1 MKKTT
6 NSGIGEFKSLF
17 DLLQAFPD
25 ETSCINY
32 LEKKL
37 WPDGEPVSLYDPTSK
52 VYRRGDGMYRCKNT
66 GKNFN
71 IRIGTI
77 FEGSKVELRKWF
89 IAIFEIT
96 TSSKGIFSVKLANDI
111 GVTQKT
117 AWYMNHRI
125 REAFNIALEEKLDG
139 EVELDETFVGGKNKN
154 RHKNKKVRHSQG
166 RSFKDKTPV
175 LGMLQRG
182 GKVVCRVVKSTSK
195 KHLTAPILRTVKRTA
210 KLFTDEWCGYDTVG
224 KIYERKIVDHG
235 KGQYVCGDAYT
246 NTIEGFWSGLKRGII
261 GIYHKVSRKHLCR
274 YVNEFVFRYNTKK
287 ISSVERF
294 NLLLCNINYRT
305 TYQDLIK

>member
-1 MKKTT
+1 M
-6 NSGIGEFKSLF
+6 L
-17 DLLQAFPD
+17 
-25 ETSCINY
+25 
-32 LEKKL
+32 
-37 WPDGEPVSLYDPTSK
+37 
-52 VYRRGDGMYRCKNT
+52 
-66 GKNFN
+66 
-71 IRIGTI
+71 
-77 FEGSKVELRKWF
+77 
-89 IAIFEIT
+89 
-96 TSSKGIFSVKLANDI
+96 
-111 GVTQKT
+111 
-117 AWYMNHRI
+117 HRI
-125 REAFNIALEEKLDG
+125 RECFFCENDYKLDG

-287 ISSVERF
+287 ISGVERF